1 MSRVV
6 VSGRIP
12 DPARAVLTD
21 AFPGDVWMNSDDTV
35 PASDVLAAELADA
48 EGLVAVW
55 MPVPAGLLDAAP
67 RLRIVANTAVGYDNV
82 DVAEC
87 TARGVQVTNT
97 PGVLT
102 DATADVAFGLLLAV
116 TRRLVEGDRLI
127 RFGSFPLGFGQ
138 MLGTGLQGRRLGVVG
153 MGEIGRAVAQRGRAF
168 GMEVVYHNRAPVAA
182 EHETA
187 LGARWVALHEL
198 LETSDVVSLNCPYT
212 PATHHLIDAAA
223 LARMQPT
230 AYLVNT
236 ARGKVVDEAALGDA
250 LRAGRLAGA
259 GLDVFEDEPRVHP
272 GLLGLDNV
280 VLAPHVGS
288 ATVETRTAMAVLAAR
303 NVVAV
308 LRGEPPLTPVNTLSR

>member
-21 AFPGDVWMNSDDTV
+21 AFPGDVWMHSDDTV

>member
-1 MSRVV
+1 MSRIV
-6 VSGRIP
+6 VSGRLP
-12 DPARAVLTD
+12 EPARAVLTE
-21 AFPGDVWMNSDDTV
+21 AFPGEVWMHPDDTE
-35 PASDVLAAELADA
+35 PTGDVLATELADA
-48 EGLVAVW
+48 EGFVAVW
-55 MPVPAGLLDAAP
+55 MPVQAGLLDCAP
-67 RLRIVANTAVGYDNV
+67 KLRIVANTAVGYDNV

-87 TARGVQVTNT
+87 TARGIQVTNT

-116 TRRLVEGDRLI
+116 TRRLAEGDRLI
-127 RFGSFPLGFGQ
+127 RSGSFPLGFGQ
-138 MLGTGLQGRRLGVVG
+138 MLGAGLQARRLGVVG
-153 MGEIGRAVAQRGRAF
+153 MGAIGRAVAHRGRAF
-168 GMEVVYHNRAPVAA
+168 GMQIVYHNRAPVAA
-182 EHETA
+182 EHEAA
-187 LGARWVALHEL
+187 LGAHWVALEEL

-212 PATHHLIDAAA
+212 PATHHLVDAAA

-236 ARGKVVDEAALGDA
+236 ARGKIVDEPALVDA
-250 LRAGRLAGA
+250 LRAGQLAGA
-259 GLDVFEDEPRVHP
+259 ALDVFEDEPRVHP
-272 GLLGLDNV
+272 GLLELDNV